1 VGHQK
6 LHLLEYHNMGEVKI
20 DIIHGKQPKLGLS
33 RYTDESLAAI
43 ARRFEEAGIEHA
55 RDS

>member
-1 VGHQK
+1 
-6 LHLLEYHNMGEVKI
+6 MGEVKI
-20 DIIHGKQPKLGLS
+20 DIIQGKQPKLGLS